1 MKNKKKLQ
9 AMLESIINED
19 VDKASKHFHSYLS
32 EMIAH
37 ETGMDYESDD
47 EGEMSSDDDEGS
59 SDEKSCDCDC
69 DCDKGD
75 DDGEMSSEEPSSDD
89 EGMDYEKEE
98 EM

>member
-1 MKNKKKLQ
+1 MKKKLQ

-37 ETGMDYESDD
+37 ETGMEYKDEESSDD
-47 EGEMSSDDDEGS
+47 EV
-59 SDEKSCDCDC
+59 
-69 DCDKGD
+69 
-75 DDGEMSSEEPSSDD
+75 SSEISSDD
-89 EGMDYEKEE
+89 EGSEEKCCACGSEVSSDDESSSDDEVSSDVESEYKEE

>member
-1 MKNKKKLQ
+1 MKKKLQ

-37 ETGMDYESDD
+37 ETGMEYKDEESSEDPEISSDD
-47 EGEMSSDDDEGS
+47 EGSE
-59 SDEKSCDCDC
+59 EKSCDCEC
-69 DCDKGD
+69 GKSD
-75 DDGEMSSEEPSSDD
+75 DDEVSDEISDEVSDESEFS
-89 EGMDYEKEE
+89 KEE